1 MENNKN
7 KHSGLLARLMKNQ
20 KGAVLPLIGLV
31 IGITILASGFA
42 VDYARAQI
50 VHDRMQMALDAAAIA
65 GARAAAIPG
74 PESLKEDRVRA
85 EAMEYFK
92 ANFPD
97 GFMGTQ
103 GVVNIS
109 VDLDIETRGFDIHYE
124 TNALTVNAM
133 LVKALGISNM
143 SVGNLEAAV
152 KTRTVTPMDVVMTLD
167 VSGSM
172 AWADGTGC
180 EYSCGTA
187 VPASNSRLEKAKGAM
202 KRLTE
207 MMDVDGVRIGLVPW
221 DQKVNYN
228 GTMAAPDPNLP
239 TCGFPVTDT
248 ITASCCGC
256 ASWSSYSW
264 TDSDGN
270 LQTTTYCSAYNTC
283 SRVTAVNYS
292 GDARGCTYRDGAAH
306 GASAVNYSSSNGFT
320 TYWGTPGCNL
330 VSRPASNS
338 TWRTNAAPP
347 STYGNNTIR
356 PIRYLT
362 DNRSVIDGEIDAQVY
377 DGNTDGALGMLWAR
391 RMLTGEGGY
400 YPPSDRENRVVIHI
414 TDGTNTRYFGSP
426 PHTGDTGDTNMVN
439 QCNQTKNGDAR
450 GPIRVYTIAYNIPN
464 RASLQA
470 CASQPGEP
478 GGDPSMDMSF
488 NASDANELRTALE
501 TIAYSL
507 MTIRLTK

>member
-1 MENNKN
+1 MEHNKN
-7 KHSGLLARLMKNQ
+7 KQGGVLARLMKNSE
-20 KGAVLPLIGLV
+20 GGVLPLIGLV
-31 IGITILASGFA
+31 IGITIMASGFA

-74 PESLKEDRVRA
+74 SESQKEENVKR
-85 EAMEYFK
+85 EALEYFQ
-92 ANFPD
+92 ANFPE

-103 GVVNIS
+103 GTININVDVVI
-109 VDLDIETRGFDIHYE
+109 DTKGFDIRYE
-124 TNALTVNAM
+124 TNALTVNSM
-133 LVKALGISNM
+133 LVKAMGISNM
-143 SVGNLEAAV
+143 SVGNVDAEV

-187 VPASNSRLEKAKGAM
+187 PYSQQRLTKAKAAM

-221 DQKVNYN
+221 DQKVNYQ
-228 GTMAAPDPNLP
+228 GTMAAPDPNQP
-239 TCGFPVTDT
+239 TCGYPVTDT

-256 ASWSSYSW
+256 ASYSSYNW
-264 TDSDGN
+264 VDSDGN
-270 LQTTTYCSAYNTC
+270 TQTTTYCAAYSTC
-283 SRVTAVNYS
+283 SRVTSVNYS
-292 GDARGCTYRDGAAH
+292 GDARGCTYRNGSAN
-306 GASAVNYSSSNGFT
+306 GASAVNYSSSNGYT
-320 TYWGTPGCNL
+320 TSWGTPGCNL
-330 VSRPASNS
+330 VSRPASNNN
-338 TWRTNAAPP
+338 WRTNAAPP
-347 STYGNNTIR
+347 STYGSNTIR

-362 DNRSVIDGEIDAQVY
+362 ENRSVIDAEIDAQVY

-400 YPPSDRENRVVIHI
+400 YPASDRQNRVVIHI
-414 TDGTNTRYFGSP
+414 TDGTNTRYFGSA
-426 PHTGDTGDTNMVN
+426 PHTGNTSDSPMLDECTR
-439 QCNQTKNGDAR
+439 TKNGDSTGR
-450 GPIRVYTIAYNIPN
+450 IRVYTIAYNIPN
-464 RASLQA
+464 RPSLQN
-470 CASQPGEP
+470 CATQP
-478 GGDPSMDMSF
+478 DPNDNSF
-488 NASDANELRTALE
+488 NASDANELKQALE